1 MTTHYI
7 GPEPLTVEEVGR
19 IVFSDT
25 ELALGDKARE
35 SVLRCRR
42 YLDDR
47 IAAADKPIY
56 GITTGFGSL
65 CNVSIESDSLREL
78 QRNLVMSHACG
89 SGDEVPSEIV
99 RLMMFLKIQSLSYGC
114 SGVRPE
120 TLDRLVDYYNA
131 GVVPVVYQQG
141 SLGASGDLAPLA
153 HLTLPLLGLGEAYY
167 KGERLTGE
175 EICRRLNVEPIV
187 LGAKGGLALL
197 NGTQFMSA
205 YAVWSLLEA
214 RRLSG
219 WADRLAALSLEAYD
233 GCPDAFEEAV
243 HRVRPH
249 RGQLETARTIRSLT
263 DGSEIASRAKPY
275 VQDPYSFRCV
285 PQVHGA
291 VKDTF
296 RYGGD
301 QQCHRQP
308 HHTSRR

>member
-99 RLMMFLKIQSLSYGC
+99 RLMMFLKIQSLS
-114 SGVRPE
+114 
-120 TLDRLVDYYNA
+120 
-131 GVVPVVYQQG
+131 
-141 SLGASGDLAPLA
+141 
-153 HLTLPLLGLGEAYY
+153 
-167 KGERLTGE
+167 
-175 EICRRLNVEPIV
+175 
-187 LGAKGGLALL
+187 
-197 NGTQFMSA
+197 
-205 YAVWSLLEA
+205 
-214 RRLSG
+214 
-219 WADRLAALSLEAYD
+219 
-233 GCPDAFEEAV
+233 
-243 HRVRPH
+243 
-249 RGQLETARTIRSLT
+249 
-263 DGSEIASRAKPY
+263 
-275 VQDPYSFRCV
+275 
-285 PQVHGA
+285 
-291 VKDTF
+291 
-296 RYGGD
+296 
-301 QQCHRQP
+301 
-308 HHTSRR
+308 